1 MGGEMNQLLYRSL
14 RLLSGIQTRY
24 EVQSMKMVS
33 VLFEQEALLQTG
45 IFYIA
50 ESKDSLLRVW
60 SKSLKAEHVVLA
72 IYLWVSGKQR
82 FLTAKSGI

>member
-14 RLLSGIQTRY
+14 RLLSGTQT

-50 ESKDSLLRVW
+50 ESKDSLPRVW
-60 SKSLKAEHVVLA
+60 
-72 IYLWVSGKQR
+72 I
-82 FLTAKSGI
+82 AKVRKLNVWC

>member
-14 RLLSGIQTRY
+14 RLLSGTQT

-50 ESKDSLLRVW
+50 ESKDSFPRVW
-60 SKSLKAEHVVLA
+60 
-72 IYLWVSGKQR
+72 I
-82 FLTAKSGI
+82 AKV

>member
-14 RLLSGIQTRY
+14 RLLSGTQT

-50 ESKDSLLRVW
+50 ESKDSRHRVW
-60 SKSLKAEHVVLA
+60 
-72 IYLWVSGKQR
+72 I
-82 FLTAKSGI
+82 AKV